1 VRRTTQTRI
10 RFCVLMAAACLAVS
24 ALRGQETKDVAP
36 SPSARFPAAWYPP
49 DNDVTSTMAPVK
61 GAPYEARTM
70 MGGAQ
75 PGVLIEQEALHARD
89 SAGRTRID
97 TLQTRLKDGAP
108 VTVHA
113 VEVDDPV
120 SHCSFHWLEP
130 WVDKNEPTATVSC
143 MPRTLHYGAQPMW
156 ASVASMKAAEEH
168 PSSMETDRNEPLGE
182 RTFDGVRATGV
193 RHTRIIQAVP
203 TGEPQTIVTEMWVS
217 SEMKEVVALYPKAP
231 DNYSLELR
239 DIKLREPDPKLF
251 YPPADYKIVSAG
263 TQP

>member
-1 VRRTTQTRI
+1 M
-10 RFCVLMAAACLAVS
+10 RFCVLFAAAWLAVTP
-24 ALRGQETKDVAP
+24 LGGQETTDVAP
-36 SPSARFPAAWYPP
+36 APSGRFPSAWYPP

-70 MGGAQ
+70 MGGPQ
-75 PGVLIEQEALHARD
+75 PGMLIEQEALHARD

-97 TLQTRLKDGAP
+97 TPQTRLKDGAP
-108 VTVHA
+108 VKVHA

-130 WVDKNEPTATVSC
+130 WVDKSEPTATVSC
-143 MPRTLHYGAQPMW
+143 MPRTLHYSGQPMW
-156 ASVASMKAAEEH
+156 LSFASMQAAEEH
-168 PSSMETDRNEPLGE
+168 PSSMETDHNEPLGI

-203 TGEPQTIVTEMWVS
+203 TGKPQTIVTEIWVS
-217 SEMKEVVALYPKAP
+217 SEMKEVVALYPKGP

-239 DIKLREPDPKLF
+239 DIKLGEPDPGLF
-251 YPPADYKIVSAG
+251 YPPANYTIKPTS

>member
-1 VRRTTQTRI
+1 
-10 RFCVLMAAACLAVS
+10 MAAACLAVS
-24 ALRGQETKDVAP
+24 PLRGQETRDVAP
-36 SPSARFPAAWYPP
+36 APSARFPAAWYPP
-49 DNDVTSTMAPVK
+49 DNDVTYTMAPVK
-61 GAPYEARTM
+61 GAPYEARVM
-70 MGGAQ
+70 MGGPY
-75 PGVLIEQEALHARD
+75 PGLPIEQETLHARD

-97 TLQTRLKDGAP
+97 TLQTRLKDGRP

-130 WVDKNEPTATVSC
+130 WVDKNAPTATVSC
-143 MPRTLHYGAQPMW
+143 MTRTLHYNGQPMW
-156 ASVASMKAAEEH
+156 LSVASMQAAEEH

-231 DNYSLELR
+231 DNFSLELR

-251 YPPADYKIVSAG
+251 YPPADYKIVSAS

>member
-1 VRRTTQTRI
+1 MV
-10 RFCVLMAAACLAVS
+10 AACVAVS
-24 ALRGQETKDVAP
+24 PLRGQETTDIAP
-36 SPSARFPAAWYPP
+36 GPSARFPAAWYPP
-49 DNDVTSTMAPVK
+49 DNDVTSTTAPVK

-97 TLQTRLKDGAP
+97 TLQTRLKDGVPA
-108 VTVHA
+108 TVHA
-113 VEVDDPV
+113 VEVSDPV
-120 SHCSFHWLEP
+120 SHCSFHWFEP
-130 WVDKNEPTATVSC
+130 WVDKSEPTATVSC
-143 MPRTLHYGAQPMW
+143 MPRTLHYSGQPMW
-156 ASVASMKAAEEH
+156 LSFASMQAAEEH

-182 RTFDGVRATGV
+182 RTFDGVHATGV

-203 TGEPQTIVTEMWVS
+203 TGEPQTIVTEIWVS

-231 DNYSLELR
+231 DDFSIELR

-251 YPPADYKIVSAG
+251 HPPANYKIESVPSH
-263 TQP
+263 P

>member
-1 VRRTTQTRI
+1 
-10 RFCVLMAAACLAVS
+10 
-24 ALRGQETKDVAP
+24 
-36 SPSARFPAAWYPP
+36 
-49 DNDVTSTMAPVK
+49 MAPVK

-70 MGGAQ
+70 MGGPQ
-75 PGVLIEQEALHARD
+75 PGMLIEQEALHARD

-97 TLQTRLKDGAP
+97 TLQMRLKDGAP

-130 WVDKNEPTATVSC
+130 WVDKSEPTAAVSC
-143 MPRTLHYGAQPMW
+143 MPRTLHYSGQPMW
-156 ASVASMKAAEEH
+156 LSFASMQAAEDH
-168 PSSMETDRNEPLGE
+168 PTSMETDHNEPLGV

-203 TGEPQTIVTEMWVS
+203 AGKPQTIVTEIWVS
-217 SEMKEVVALYPKAP
+217 SEMKEVVALYPKVP

-239 DIKLREPDPKLF
+239 DIKLGEPDAKLF
-251 YPPADYKIVSAG
+251 YPPPNYKINPTG